1 MQLDSKGPRTSKDIG
16 TRGTFGTLLLQPD
29 MKKISRRQFLYCSA
43 AIVSTAMP
51 FRSFWPLTGIDSEA
65 SGSVDISGK
74 VFKGGAP
81 AKLWK
86 WSHEGFFYKKLK
98 ENRVACGI
106 CPNRCVL
113 APGDLSVCRSKVN
126 IDGTLYSMA
135 YGNPCSIHV
144 DPIEKKPLFHFKPKS
159 RAFSLA
165 AAGCNFRCLNCQNWE
180 ISQVKPWQVRHIE
193 LFPPEVV
200 IEAKR
205 AGAKSIAYTYSEPTT
220 FFEYM
225 IDIAH
230 LARGNGLY
238 NLWITNGYINRKP
251 LLELCKVLDAANVNL
266 KAYSDVVYRKLNGG
280 RLQPVLNTFMTLHEQ
295 RVHFEVTNL
304 VVPGYVDDTDMAKR
318 MCEWIL
324 KNLGP
329 DYPLHFLR
337 FFPRYKL
344 DRLAPTPISTLT
356 RFRELA
362 MQEGIHYVYVGNVP
376 GHEGN
381 NTYCHN
387 CGKLLVERKGYLIPI
402 YNLVGNKC
410 KFCNSIIPGVWV

>member
-1 MQLDSKGPRTSKDIG
+1 
-16 TRGTFGTLLLQPD
+16 

-43 AIVSTAMP
+43 AVLSTTMP
-51 FRSFWPLTGIDSEA
+51 FRPFWPLTGTDSEA
-65 SGSVDISGK
+65 SRFFDIRGK
-74 VFKGGAP
+74 IFKGDAP

-86 WSHEGFFYKKLK
+86 WSHEGLFYTKLK

-126 IDGTLYSMA
+126 IDGTLYSLA
-135 YGNPCSIHV
+135 YGNPCSVHV

-165 AAGCNFRCLNCQNWE
+165 ATGCNFRCLNCQNWE
-180 ISQVKPWQVRHIE
+180 ISQVKPWQVRHVE

-225 IDIAH
+225 IDIA
-230 LARGNGLY
+230 RMVRENGLY
-238 NLWITNGYINRKP
+238 NLWISNGYINRKP

-280 RLQPVLNTFMTLHEQ
+280 RLEPVLNTFKTLHEQ
-295 RVHFEVTNL
+295 GVHFEVTNL

-318 MCEWIL
+318 MCGWIL

-344 DRLAPTPISTLT
+344 DRLSPTPISTLT

-362 MQEGIHYVYVGNVP
+362 MHEGIRYVYVGNVP

-387 CGKLLVERKGYLIPI
+387 CRKLLVERKGYLIPI
-402 YNLVGNKC
+402 YNLAGNKC
-410 KFCNSIIPGVWV
+410 KFCNTVIPGVWV

>member
-1 MQLDSKGPRTSKDIG
+1 
-16 TRGTFGTLLLQPD
+16 

-43 AIVSTAMP
+43 AILSTAMP

-65 SGSVDISGK
+65 SGSVDIRGK

-98 ENRVACGI
+98 ENKVVCGI

-200 IEAKR
+200 VEAKR

-225 IDIAH
+225 IDIAR

-238 NLWITNGYINRKP
+238 NLWISNGYINRKP

-280 RLQPVLNTFMTLHEQ
+280 RLQPVLDTFMTLHEQ
-295 RVHFEVTNL
+295 GVHFEVTNL
-304 VVPGYVDDTDMAKR
+304 VVPGYVDDADMAKR

-387 CGKLLVERKGYLIPI
+387 CRKLLVERKGYLIPI

>member
-1 MQLDSKGPRTSKDIG
+1 
-16 TRGTFGTLLLQPD
+16 
-29 MKKISRRQFLYCSA
+29 
-43 AIVSTAMP
+43 MP
-51 FRSFWPLTGIDSEA
+51 FRSFWPLTGTDSEA
-65 SGSVDISGK
+65 SGSVDIRGK
-74 VFKGGAP
+74 IFKGGAP

-98 ENRVACGI
+98 ENKVVCGI

-144 DPIEKKPLFHFKPKS
+144 DPIEKKPLFHFKPKTL
-159 RAFSLA
+159 AFSLA

-225 IDIAH
+225 IDIAR

-238 NLWITNGYINRKP
+238 NLWISNGYINQKP

-295 RVHFEVTNL
+295 GVHFEVTNL
-304 VVPGYVDDTDMAKR
+304 VVPGYVDDADMAKR

-387 CGKLLVERKGYLIPI
+387 CGKLLVERKGYLIPT

-410 KFCNSIIPGVWV
+410 KFCKSVIPGIWA

>member
-1 MQLDSKGPRTSKDIG
+1 
-16 TRGTFGTLLLQPD
+16 
-29 MKKISRRQFLYCSA
+29 MKKISRRKFLYCSA
-43 AIVSTAMP
+43 AVVSTAMP
-51 FRSFWPLTGIDSEA
+51 FHPFWPFTGTDSEA
-65 SGSVDISGK
+65 SRSVDIRGRI
-74 VFKGGAP
+74 VKGGAP

-86 WSHEGFFYKKLK
+86 WSHEGFLYKKLK
-98 ENRVACGI
+98 ENRVVCGI

-126 IDGTLYSMA
+126 IDGTLYSMT
-135 YGNPCSIHV
+135 YGNPCSMHV
-144 DPIEKKPLFHFKPKS
+144 DPIEKKPLFHFKPKTL
-159 RAFSLA
+159 AFSLA

-193 LFPPEVV
+193 LFPAEVV

-225 IDIAH
+225 IDIAR
-230 LARGNGLY
+230 LARGNGLC
-238 NLWITNGYINRKP
+238 NLWVSNGYINQKP

-266 KAYSDVVYRKLNGG
+266 KAYSDAIYRKLNGG

-295 RVHFEVTNL
+295 GVHFEVTNL
-304 VVPGYVDDTDMAKR
+304 VVPGYVDDADMAKR

-410 KFCNSIIPGVWV
+410 KFCNSIIPGVWIDDC

>member
-1 MQLDSKGPRTSKDIG
+1 
-16 TRGTFGTLLLQPD
+16 

-43 AIVSTAMP
+43 AILSTAMP

-65 SGSVDISGK
+65 SGSVDIRGK

-98 ENRVACGI
+98 ENKVVCGI

-144 DPIEKKPLFHFKPKS
+144 DPIEKKPLFHFKPKTL
-159 RAFSLA
+159 AFSLA

-225 IDIAH
+225 IDIAR

-238 NLWITNGYINRKP
+238 NLWISNGYINRKP

-280 RLQPVLNTFMTLHEQ
+280 RLQPVLDTFMTLHEQ
-295 RVHFEVTNL
+295 GVHFEVTNL
-304 VVPGYVDDTDMAKR
+304 VVPGYVDDADMAKR

-387 CGKLLVERKGYLIPI
+387 CRKLLVERKGYLIPI

>member
-1 MQLDSKGPRTSKDIG
+1 
-16 TRGTFGTLLLQPD
+16 
-29 MKKISRRQFLYCSA
+29 MKKISRRKFLYCSA
-43 AIVSTAMP
+43 AFVSTAMP
-51 FRSFWPLTGIDSEA
+51 FHPFWPFTGTDSEA
-65 SGSVDISGK
+65 SRSVDIRGTFWPFTGTDSEASRSVDIRGRI
-74 VFKGGAP
+74 VKGGAP

-86 WSHEGFFYKKLK
+86 WSHEGFLYTKLK
-98 ENRVACGI
+98 DNKVACGI

-135 YGNPCSIHV
+135 YGNPCSMHV
-144 DPIEKKPLFHFKPKS
+144 DPIEKKPLFHFKPKTL
-159 RAFSLA
+159 AFSLA

-193 LFPPEVV
+193 LFPPEVI

-225 IDIAH
+225 IDIAR

-238 NLWITNGYINRKP
+238 NLWISNGYINRKP

-295 RVHFEVTNL
+295 GVHFEVTNL
-304 VVPGYVDDTDMAKR
+304 VVPGYVDDADMAKR

-324 KNLGP
+324 KNL
-329 DYPLHFLR
+329 
-337 FFPRYKL
+337 
-344 DRLAPTPISTLT
+344 
-356 RFRELA
+356 
-362 MQEGIHYVYVGNVP
+362 
-376 GHEGN
+376 
-381 NTYCHN
+381 YCHN
-387 CGKLLVERKGYLIPI
+387 CGKLLVERKGYLIPT

>member
-1 MQLDSKGPRTSKDIG
+1 
-16 TRGTFGTLLLQPD
+16 
-29 MKKISRRQFLYCSA
+29 MKKISRRKFLYCSA
-43 AIVSTAMP
+43 AVLSTAMP
-51 FRSFWPLTGIDSEA
+51 FRSFWPVAVPDSEA

-74 VFKGGAP
+74 VFTGDAP

-86 WSHEGFFYKKLK
+86 WSHEGFLYKKLK
-98 ENRVACGI
+98 KNRVACGI

-113 APGDLSVCRSKVN
+113 ATGDLSVCRSKVN
-126 IDGTLYSMA
+126 IDGTLYSLA
-135 YGNPCSIHV
+135 YGNPCSVHV
-144 DPIEKKPLFHFKPKS
+144 DHIEKKPLFHFKPKS
-159 RAFSLA
+159 RAFSIA
-165 AAGCNFRCLNCQNWE
+165 TTGCNFRCLNCQNWE
-180 ISQVKPWQVRHIE
+180 ISQVKPWQVRHVE

-205 AGAKSIAYTYSEPTT
+205 AKAKSIAYTYSEPTT

-225 IDIAH
+225 IDIARI
-230 LARGNGLY
+230 AREEGIY
-238 NLWITNGYINRKP
+238 NLWISNGYINRKP

-280 RLQPVLNTFMTLHEQ
+280 RLQPVLNTFTTLHEQ
-295 RVHFEVTNL
+295 GVHFEMTNL
-304 VVPGYVDDTDMAKR
+304 VVPGYVDDADMAKR

-337 FFPRYKL
+337 FFPIYKL
-344 DRLAPTPISTLT
+344 DRLSPTPISTLS

-362 MQEGIHYVYVGNVP
+362 MHEGIRYVYVGNVP

-387 CGKLLVERKGYLIPI
+387 CRKLLVERKGYLIPI
-402 YNLVGNKC
+402 YNLAGNRC
-410 KFCNSIIPGVWV
+410 KFCKSVIPGVWV